1 MLLRAAIMAGT
12 ACAASGAATVLVGG
26 VSGTQGAA
34 FSLAVGSGA
43 LQLVSNSSAFG
54 ASPAYMALSADRAML
69 YVTNHGAGEGSSGV
83 TSLAVAWGAGG
94 GVPSFT
100 FRGFSAC
107 DDPAHIALH
116 ASGAW
121 AATASYSAGT
131 VSLFAVDAARSLRLV
146 STQPAGAN
154 AHQVVFARAPA
165 AAVYVPCLGA
175 DAVAQFTLDTV
186 AGVLAPLA
194 VAPRIALAPGSG
206 PRHMAIAPDGRTA
219 WVLCELSSTLV
230 QFGFD
235 ADGSLVDAQ
244 LPALSTVRPGRPP
257 ADVQAAAAIVVSDDG
272 KFIYVSNRASP
283 ASAGDNSVLALAA
296 GAGPAAPATPLAW
309 ADAGGAV
316 NFPRDIALLQ
326 TPGNPLLVVA
336 SQHGNA
342 LTVFARD
349 AATGNLTLLG
359 ANAVASAPVLDPSF
373 VLPLGV

>member
-69 YVTNHGAGEGSSGV
+69 YVTNHGAGEGSCACCSC
-83 TSLAVAWGAGG
+83 
-94 GVPSFT
+94 SFVV
-100 FRGFSAC
+100 